1 VLLDNEFDDEDP
13 IADAIDPY
21 LIGRGGRWNRS
32 RLTDEGCA

>member
-21 LIGRGGRWNRS
+21 LIGRGAGG
-32 RLTDEGCA
+32 TVHG